1 MRAYVLTEF
10 LAEGLALALVVAL
23 AVTAEAPRHLL
34 AGGILGA
41 GCLVAM
47 AVRRLLDGLVL
58 WQESEPEPGD
68 DGGGGGDPDD
78 DGTPQCWGDDCRRG
92 GGRRAG

>member
-58 WQESEPEPGD
+58 WQESEPDSGD
-68 DGGGGGDPDD
+68 DGPDGDPDD

>member
-58 WQESEPEPGD
+58 WQEPGD
-68 DGGGGGDPDD
+68 DGGGGDPDD